1 MLTFANLPFTFVSSS
16 CTHHAEQVIE
26 LVLYPLYAGAGLHG
40 DRCSY
45 PVTLT
50 ITLTI
55 VSTQGP
61 LLCWAGD
68 SQTGPTLLLLHN
80 CIKRQFNCDCVP
92 GLLGLMSYLLLRN

>member
-40 DRCSY
+40 DHCSY

-50 ITLTI
+50 ITLTS
-55 VSTQGP
+55 VY
-61 LLCWAGD
+61 
-68 SQTGPTLLLLHN
+68 
-80 CIKRQFNCDCVP
+80 P
-92 GLLGLMSYLLLRN
+92 GATPVLGRGQSEGAYTAAAS